1 VLDASRDPR
10 LLHEWTELEREALE
24 PNLFFAQQPVL
35 PAARHLEAGTS
46 VSLLI
51 GEAGARLP
59 FLLPVVPL
67 RPAVVRGGSPAP
79 VMGARLLLSRHAAA
93 LPPRRPRPDLDGG
106 PVRTLTCRS
115 ATLLVMRLH
124 SGDGPV
130 AAALSRPMP
139 TGLRPQAGFDYRPWV
154 RAPPSHPDL
163 RHRVDR
169 QKDLANFARRR
180 RQLRQTL
187 EAGIDTADRTA
198 AGLDEAIEE
207 FLRLEASG
215 WKGRTGTA
223 MLCRPGHDRFFREVC
238 RGFAEEGR
246 LMFLGLQ
253 AEGQVLAFSTALLA
267 GRGLFGFK
275 KAHDE
280 AFARWLPGTLLDL
293 DVLAWFQEMRDLDWL
308 DTCSSRTSWQGDAVR
323 RLSTDPDALAPVRRG
338 GPGRRGDDHR
348 LPTSTRLPARD
359 RDRRGPRLSNRRSG

>member
-1 VLDASRDPR
+1 
-10 LLHEWTELEREALE
+10 
-24 PNLFFAQQPVL
+24 
-35 PAARHLEAGTS
+35 
-46 VSLLI
+46 
-51 GEAGARLP
+51 
-59 FLLPVVPL
+59 
-67 RPAVVRGGSPAP
+67 
-79 VMGARLLLSRHAAA
+79 
-93 LPPRRPRPDLDGG
+93 
-106 PVRTLTCRS
+106 
-115 ATLLVMRLH
+115 
-124 SGDGPV
+124 
-130 AAALSRPMP
+130 
-139 TGLRPQAGFDYRPWV
+139 
-154 RAPPSHPDL
+154 
-163 RHRVDR
+163 VDR

-323 RLSTDPDALAPVRRG
+323 RLSTDPDALAPGRRG